1 MKPSQRS
8 SWWWAV
14 KWPVWAAWALG
25 CCLLTPETLF
35 MKGSSREHCSLGQGT
50 KGSECSFVWSAPPTH
65 SPFFFLPLSHCWLCL
80 CPYAWRWGGGDGLG
94 TDSPGGAICAGVG
107 STGAEKLNSIFN

>member
-1 MKPSQRS
+1 MKPSQHS

-25 CCLLTPETLF
+25 GCLLTPETLF

-50 KGSECSFVWSAPPTH
+50 KGSECSFVWRWPPPHTLPLLF
-65 SPFFFLPLSHCWLCL
+65 SPFEPLLAVPLPPCL
-80 CPYAWRWGGGDGLG
+80 GGRGGGVGDRVVEMGSGQTVLG
-94 TDSPGGAICAGVG
+94 EPSVLG
-107 STGAEKLNSIFN
+107 